1 MDLESP
7 VIQIE
12 KTDPCF
18 FYVGVKMI
26 SPLKR
31 PIRLIII
38 SLFLLALLSPPIMGD
53 VAYIIKRP
61 SGDRDVSIIFSYDPE
76 AEAELLAKINEDGHI
91 LQWQIQCA
99 QKYVFYRPFEFT
111 QGRFSIRPVLCLVKK
126 FYCQTDGDKEGFVYQ
141 GYLFLEPMFDLSSPV
156 NITLADKT
164 IQATFLR

>member
-1 MDLESP
+1 MDPESSA
-7 VIQIE
+7 IQIE

-18 FYVGVKMI
+18 FYVEVKMT
-26 SPLKR
+26 SRSKR
-31 PIRLIII
+31 LLQFIIL
-38 SLFLLALLSPPIMGD
+38 SLFLLTFLCAPLIAD

-61 SGDRDVSIIFSYDPE
+61 SGDRNVSIIFSYDPE
-76 AEAELLAKINEDGHI
+76 AEAEILAKINEDGHI

-99 QKYVFYRPFEFT
+99 DKYVFYRPFEFT

-141 GYLFLEPMFDLSSPV
+141 GYLFLEPIFDLSSPV

>member
-1 MDLESP
+1 MTSR
-7 VIQIE
+7 
-12 KTDPCF
+12 
-18 FYVGVKMI
+18 
-26 SPLKR
+26 SKR
-31 PIRLIII
+31 LLQFIIL
-38 SLFLLALLSPPIMGD
+38 SLFLLTFLCAPLIAD

-61 SGDRDVSIIFSYDPE
+61 SGDRNVSIIFSYDPE
-76 AEAELLAKINEDGHI
+76 AEAEILAKINEDGHI

-99 QKYVFYRPFEFT
+99 DKYVFYRPFEFT

-141 GYLFLEPMFDLSSPV
+141 GYLFLEPIFDLSSPV